1 LSPPARRPDSSRAFG
16 HDDGLLVIGA
26 LAVNLMIGLG
36 DDPDAVEKSMLATLA
51 ARRRTLSSSANVL
64 RTVA

>member
-51 ARRRTLSSSANVL
+51 ARAD
-64 RTVA
+64 AP